1 LGRSQVIVV
10 DTHALLWWKSSPN
23 KLGRKA
29 QSALENAAQVGVAAI
44 SCWEIAMLVHKQRL
58 RLDRDVLVWIK
69 QALAHPT
76 TTLLPLLPEIAVQAA
91 SLSGPAFGDPAD
103 RLIVATAMHFRCPL
117 ITKDRTLRAL
127 PAFQTI
133 W

>member
-1 LGRSQVIVV
+1 VIVI
-10 DTHALLWWKSSPN
+10 DTHALLWWKSFPN

-29 QSALENAAQVGVAAI
+29 QSALENAPEVGVAAI
-44 SCWEIAMLVHKQRL
+44 SCWEIAMLVNNQRL

-69 QALAHPT
+69 QALAQPT
-76 TTLLPLLPEIAVQAA
+76 TTLLPLLPEIAVRAA
-91 SLSGPAFGDPAD
+91 SLGGQGFGDPAD

-117 ITKDRTLRAL
+117 ITKDRTLRAV
-127 PAFQTI
+127 PALQTI